1 MKLRHILIPFC
12 LANITANQL
21 YNAARVSCH
30 PKTRKILPD
39 ILGELEKLKPYIINV
54 LYFLIN
60 NTYCPNLRAC
70 HYQVKKTKNLEK
82 FKYTKEPNNNIAL
95 FLKENSLF

>member
-39 ILGELEKLKPYIINV
+39 ILGELENLKPYIINV
-54 LYFLIN
+54 
-60 NTYCPNLRAC
+60 P
-70 HYQVKKTKNLEK
+70 
-82 FKYTKEPNNNIAL
+82 L
-95 FLKENSLF
+95 FFNKQYLLP

>member
-1 MKLRHILIPFC
+1 M
-12 LANITANQL
+12 
-21 YNAARVSCH
+21 S
-30 PKTRKILPD
+30 
-39 ILGELEKLKPYIINV
+39 

-70 HYQVKKTKNLEK
+70 HYQVKKKTKNWGK